1 MRSQLPLCGFNGA
14 GEIVDSCV
22 FISVAFIGVYAPEVI
37 LVMIGSQILFKTLCE
52 IVMYP
57 ITRKVFLLS
66 VSMLV
71 WSGLRSRIRRFSSY
85 SLEVKWVPKEIGTP
99 SVFLEATYELV
110 GFGVEA
116 NGITGD
122 IRPVNNADHLAF
134 VHDWSFL

>member
-1 MRSQLPLCGFNGA
+1 MGYEVEFADSAGIPFKLNG
-14 GEIVDSCV
+14 
-22 FISVAFIGVYAPEVI
+22 
-37 LVMIGSQILFKTLCE
+37 
-52 IVMYP
+52 
-57 ITRKVFLLS
+57 
-66 VSMLV
+66 
-71 WSGLRSRIRRFSSY
+71 
-85 SLEVKWVPKEIGTP
+85 VPKEIGTP